1 MVFRMRG
8 TAGKFLAETENFAC
22 GTGDAVESSA
32 SILSRGLVTLAFFVL
47 STAAAASPTFIPQKY
62 RDAEDDFRPL
72 RLGVSAVFALA
83 AVGTQF

>member
-1 MVFRMRG
+1 MVLQ
-8 TAGKFLAETENFAC
+8 TAWWGEKFLAKTENFAC
-22 GTGDAVESSA
+22 GTGDAVENSA

-47 STAAAASPTFIPQKY
+47 STAAAVRPILIPQKF

-83 AVGTQF
+83 AIGTQF